1 LKATASGHN
10 VTVSVAV
17 KNTGK
22 RAGKDI
28 VQVYATLPAG
38 TGEPPK
44 RLIGWEKVQLAPG
57 ESKTV
62 NLTIDPL
69 YLSIFNESKN
79 GFEMAG
85 GDYKIWAGASS
96 RSLPLSETV
105 KID

>member
-1 LKATASGHN
+1 M
-10 VTVSVAV
+10 
-17 KNTGK
+17 
-22 RAGKDI
+22 
-28 VQVYATLPAG
+28 
-38 TGEPPK
+38 
-44 RLIGWEKVQLAPG
+44 QLNPG

-69 YLSIFNESKN
+69 YLSIFNESKD

-96 RSLPLSETV
+96 RNLPLSETV

>member
-1 LKATASGHN
+1 
-10 VTVSVAV
+10 
-17 KNTGK
+17 
-22 RAGKDI
+22 
-28 VQVYATLPAG
+28 
-38 TGEPPK
+38 
-44 RLIGWEKVQLAPG
+44 VQLAPG